1 MVWRREIKTKQP
13 KNGSDQPFSLAQRQA
28 ENRPQRQRRGD
39 RQRRVARLAAAR
51 GAGLGLPRP
60 NRCFREPD
68 GQTSALAQGNVIGR
82 PIRHSVPLL
91 RDVMTA
97 ILVRFEWHD
106 ECPTS
111 GPGPPSYT
119 VHPSPPND
127 RSVQQGAEQRQRF
140 TPADPPD
147 TDEAFR
153 VSTIGSLA
161 TSDNTNSCGTS
172 NTCGGASVCFTLY
185 HGATHEAPINGIYSF
200 VPCRRADREDFRF
213 ARPALSLPVEIVN
226 PRSWRSPKGA
236 GRPLPPRQIRDLWT
250 IVRDQIIAA
259 GCLEGVHFSTPP
271 EDHRASDA
279 RSSSGRRVSG
289 RSREGVSDAGRSSTC
304 TAVA

>member
-1 MVWRREIKTKQP
+1 MSVRRLFP
-13 KNGSDQPFSLAQRQA
+13 
-28 ENRPQRQRRGD
+28 
-39 RQRRVARLAAAR
+39 
-51 GAGLGLPRP
+51 
-60 NRCFREPD
+60 
-68 GQTSALAQGNVIGR
+68 
-82 PIRHSVPLL
+82 
-91 RDVMTA
+91 
-97 ILVRFEWHD
+97 
-106 ECPTS
+106 
-111 GPGPPSYT
+111 
-119 VHPSPPND
+119 
-127 RSVQQGAEQRQRF
+127 VQQLPPAKPKGVAKPCSGIGDPVRLNTRARFRSWTEICARYLVLVAEQRQRF

-153 VSTIGSLA
+153 VSTIESLA

-279 RSSSGRRVSG
+279 AVRVA
-289 RSREGVSDAGRSSTC
+289 AG
-304 TAVA
+304 